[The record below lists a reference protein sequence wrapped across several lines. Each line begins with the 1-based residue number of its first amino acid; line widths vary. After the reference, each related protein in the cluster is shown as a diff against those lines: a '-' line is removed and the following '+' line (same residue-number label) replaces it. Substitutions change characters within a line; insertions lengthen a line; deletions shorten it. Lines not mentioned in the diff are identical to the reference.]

1 MIYAIDINETRDYV
15 CKADEKSEKPT
26 VWKVGVIDSITMSKL
41 DKVDVEYNMDTE
53 DTKIK
58 ANLMGRE
65 LEFVRHGLK
74 GWQNFCDRS
83 GQEIKP
89 EFITVGRA
97 GGSSQ
102 ILSDKVLQKI
112 PADVIRELAAEIR
125 KGNVLSENERKN

>member
-26 VWKVGVIDSITMSKL
+26 VWKLGVIDSITMSKL

-65 LEFVRHGLK
+65 LEFVRYGLK
-74 GWQNFCDRS
+74 GWQNFCDKN

-89 EFITVGRA
+89 EFNTIGRA

-102 ILSDKVLQKI
+102 VLVDRVLQKI
-112 PADVIRELAAEIR
+112 PADVIREIAQGIR
-125 KGNVLSENERKN
+125 KGNVLSESERKN